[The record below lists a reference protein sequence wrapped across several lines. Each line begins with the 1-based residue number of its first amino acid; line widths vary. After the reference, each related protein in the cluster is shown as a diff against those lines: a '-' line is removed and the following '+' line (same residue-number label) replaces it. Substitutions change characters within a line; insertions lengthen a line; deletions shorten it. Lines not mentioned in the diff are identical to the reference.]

1 MSIGQG
7 LQPNPVV
14 APQPRNGPTGRDVLL
29 ALSLSGGLFLLLA
42 IALGFLHLTGDG
54 WMLGPWGLLLQLA
67 LANLVLAIGAIAIA
81 ARRGWG
87 VYRFASLSLRTA
99 ALCAAAGAV
108 GGIALAYALTLLSSA
123 TGLPI
128 HGVNEE
134 LMGLDALP
142 PAGLALFA
150 VIAAGT
156 TPLAEE
162 LIFRGLLF
170 QWLRGWIGPIGAAV
184 ISAALFGA
192 LHWPSGQ
199 AVWAGLVGFAL
210 ALLFNRS
217 GSLWAA
223 VAAHAGNNAMAILLV
238 LTLMA

>member
-7 LQPNPVV
+7 LQPTPAV
-14 APQPRNGPTGRDVLL
+14 APQPRSDPTGRDVLI
-29 ALSLSGGLFLLLA
+29 ALGLSGGLFILLA
-42 IALGFLHLTGDG
+42 IGLGLLQLTGGG

-67 LANLVLAIGAIAIA
+67 LANLVLAIGALAIA
-81 ARRGWG
+81 ARRGWAIYKFHPLPG
-87 VYRFASLSLRTA
+87 RIA
-99 ALCAAAGAV
+99 ALCVVGGAV
-108 GGIALAYALTLLSSA
+108 GGIALAYFLSLLSSA

-134 LMGLDALP
+134 LMGVDALP
-142 PAGLALFA
+142 PVGLALFA
-150 VIAAGT
+150 LIAAGT

-170 QWLRGWIGPIGAAV
+170 QWLRGWIGSIGAAV

-210 ALLFNRS
+210 ALLFNRM
-217 GSLWAA
+217 GSLWAS

>member
-1 MSIGQG
+1 
-7 LQPNPVV
+7 
-14 APQPRNGPTGRDVLL
+14 
-29 ALSLSGGLFLLLA
+29 
-42 IALGFLHLTGDG
+42 
-54 WMLGPWGLLLQLA
+54 